1 MPHVPDLRSHA
12 THDLELVAAH
22 ASRDLGGRDLETAT
36 ALVAGCDACAELHA
50 DLRAIAAALPATPAP
65 RRRRD
70 FRLTP
75 EQAASL
81 RPAGWRRL
89 LAPFGAPRF
98 AFAAPLGTGLAT
110 LGLAGLLLGV
120 VPGAL
125 PQDADFQ
132 VFGTRE
138 QAAQGET
145 GGDKLTPASGGQPG
159 DAGSGGA
166 AAPEPRPTDGRS
178 GTGNGSGVA
187 SPPVPGAE
195 PDVAGPSDQVA
206 GQRIRTGEELLV
218 VLGGAGMITGLGL
231 IGLRWSARRFI

>member
-22 ASRDLGGRDLETAT
+22 ASRDLGGRDLESAT

-81 RPAGWRRL
+81 GPAGWRRL
-89 LAPFGAPRF
+89 LAPFGSPRF
-98 AFAAPLGTGLAT
+98 AFAAPLGAGLAT
-110 LGLAGLLLGV
+110 LGLAGLLVGV

-125 PQDADFQ
+125 PADGDFQ
-132 VFGTRE
+132 VFGNRE
-138 QAAQGET
+138 QAAQGEVN
-145 GGDKLTPASGGQPG
+145 GEDKLTPASGGQPG

-166 AAPEPRPTDGRS
+166 APEPRPTDERS
-178 GTGNGSGVA
+178 GANGGPGA
-187 SPPVPGAE
+187 GTPPVPGNE
-195 PDVAGPSDQVA
+195 PDVAAPVDPVTALRVRSS
-206 GQRIRTGEELLV
+206 EELLV

-231 IGLRWSARRFI
+231 VGLRWSARRFI